1 MLGRRDIDVN
11 YDWTPHVGRYC
22 NDDILRG
29 DYWKQRKAES
39 PSDLRPRTQEWDTC
53 LACRTDGCRR
63 QSDIRHYLAFPA
75 PPPDQQGLQAAL
87 THPQGPAPEEA
98 ERYPVPDH

>member
-39 PSDLRPRTQEWDTC
+39 PSDLNVDHQPLDARDSLNRELRLQ
-53 LACRTDGCRR
+53 
-63 QSDIRHYLAFPA
+63 A
-75 PPPDQQGLQAAL
+75 PPCVIMMEFDKYSGSVFL
-87 THPQGPAPEEA
+87 TTADG
-98 ERYPVPDH
+98 RKMYRLCLWRGTFRRV

>member
-39 PSDLRPRTQEWDTC
+39 PSDLRPRHAGVGH
-53 LACRTDGCRR
+53 LSG
-63 QSDIRHYLAFPA
+63 
-75 PPPDQQGLQAAL
+75 
-87 THPQGPAPEEA
+87 
-98 ERYPVPDH
+98 VPDRRVSPAIRYQALPCIPCSTSRSTRTSSRSHPSTGPSSRRS